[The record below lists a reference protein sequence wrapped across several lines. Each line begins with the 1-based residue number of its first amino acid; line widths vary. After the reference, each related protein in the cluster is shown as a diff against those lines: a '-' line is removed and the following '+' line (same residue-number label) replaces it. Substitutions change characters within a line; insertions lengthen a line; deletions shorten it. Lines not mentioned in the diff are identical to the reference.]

1 MQHFETFLNPT
12 FCNLK
17 KKKNCLAHKIT
28 RPGLKFWLST
38 YGRFFFFQAQN
49 YFVFVFST
57 FHNLQ
62 KFDYPLSFFLINTNS
77 CMSSSSISG
86 DRLVRSQIQPDF
98 NLHRWQCTHQWFSYT
113 FRPWGVPHGFSLRFE
128 LPGFCTW
135 YVSCY
140 DKRYCSGK

>member
-1 MQHFETFLNPT
+1 MQQCETFLNPT

-17 KKKNCLAHKIT
+17 KKKKNVWPTKSL
-28 RPGLKFWLST
+28 GLDWSFDYLLMVD
-38 YGRFFFFQAQN
+38 FFFQAQN

-62 KFDYPLSFFLINTNS
+62 KFDHPLSFFLINTNS
-77 CMSSSSISG
+77 CMSPSSISG